1 MLEIKVTLSADDK
14 LFGIMKELLEAFHG
28 LTEIVPASR
37 AVQNETAIKNTEMP
51 KSVEQTTELLVEHE
65 HKAETEPQPTIEE
78 VRQALTDLRKKH
90 GVDKVKQLLNDYGAA
105 KVSELKAEQYSAVI
119 QVAKEAL

>member
-51 KSVEQTTELLVEHE
+51 KSVEQTRH
-65 HKAETEPQPTIEE
+65 
-78 VRQALTDLRKKH
+78 
-90 GVDKVKQLLNDYGAA
+90 
-105 KVSELKAEQYSAVI
+105 
-119 QVAKEAL
+119 